1 MSAAK
6 RIHRRSDRKQKSA
19 DHATWS
25 SSRETGIRG
34 RKRPRLCTSTH
45 PDRRPKTHLG
55 KGQVRPPKRWKSI
68 GISDAQADMLL
79 AEASSAIC
87 VQRFDDSHTSCNSHY
102 VSHFAAFFIVAR
114 AKISVVEGC
123 IWLRIQFHKGIDTT
137 HRFLDK
143 FKVCIEVRSQPNET
157 SRQVR
162 QLKREP
168 TPTDRFR
175 SSSGRHTKQCTVWFD
190 HSNDPSAGSPT
201 ETLLRLLLP
210 LNGRV

>member
-45 PDRRPKTHLG
+45 PDGRPKTHLG

-114 AKISVVEGC
+114 AKISVVESYQCGSASARASSRAAY
-123 IWLRIQFHKGIDTT
+123 LAS
-137 HRFLDK
+137 
-143 FKVCIEVRSQPNET
+143 VCVVCLECVGVCE
-157 SRQVR
+157 
-162 QLKREP
+162 
-168 TPTDRFR
+168 
-175 SSSGRHTKQCTVWFD
+175 G
-190 HSNDPSAGSPT
+190 AG
-201 ETLLRLLLP
+201 
-210 LNGRV
+210 

>member
-45 PDRRPKTHLG
+45 PDGRPKTHLG

-123 IWLRIQFHKGIDTT
+123 IWFKSVQTYRPSPGKGLPSTV
-137 HRFLDK
+137 RRLSQMFLD
-143 FKVCIEVRSQPNET
+143 
-157 SRQVR
+157 
-162 QLKREP
+162 
-168 TPTDRFR
+168 
-175 SSSGRHTKQCTVWFD
+175 
-190 HSNDPSAGSPT
+190 
-201 ETLLRLLLP
+201 
-210 LNGRV
+210 